1 MKHIEYE
8 ERVMISVNDYLKVI
22 DDVKNEGLPINKLMI
37 ENVYLDNV
45 NSFIYNNHMM
55 LRIRNINQ
63 KEQELTLKVKTKDGS
78 NLEIN
83 ETINHHPTIDKYLEG
98 NLSDYIEIAKLETQR
113 IEVQYKDYLLV
124 IDKNKYH
131 GVTDY
136 DLEIESDS
144 QEKSLEII
152 KQYCIKYNLS
162 FEKDYKSKSRRA
174 IKTARELK
182 K

>member
-1 MKHIEYE
+1 M
-8 ERVMISVNDYLKVI
+8 
-22 DDVKNEGLPINKLMI
+22 
-37 ENVYLDNV
+37 
-45 NSFIYNNHMM
+45 
-55 LRIRNINQ
+55 
-63 KEQELTLKVKTKDGS
+63 
-78 NLEIN
+78 
-83 ETINHHPTIDKYLEG
+83 
-98 NLSDYIEIAKLETQR
+98 
-113 IEVQYKDYLLV
+113 

-162 FEKDYKSKSRRA
+162 FDKDYKSKSRRA
-174 IKTARELK
+174 IKTAREIK